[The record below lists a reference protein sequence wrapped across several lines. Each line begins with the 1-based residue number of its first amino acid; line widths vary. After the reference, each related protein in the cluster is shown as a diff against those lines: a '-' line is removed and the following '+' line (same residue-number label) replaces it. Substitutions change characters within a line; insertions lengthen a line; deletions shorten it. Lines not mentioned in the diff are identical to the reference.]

1 MQTNHAKL
9 RWLCVCA
16 LAWACVSVS
25 GCSDDTGGA
34 SGGSTSGAQDSSG
47 TSGTSGDTDGT
58 SGTSGDADDTSGTS
72 GTSGTD
78 NDTSG
83 TSGTSGTDND
93 TSGTSGTSGTDND
106 TSDTSGT
113 SGGDDG
119 DGVTDPCVG
128 FTCRDDQ
135 RCDATSGV
143 AACVNNTCADLSCGP
158 TERCDLA
165 PTGGALCKDIA
176 CDDDLD
182 CPLAEFCDANTGLCA
197 FDACSP
203 SETSCDGDTV
213 TGCAANGSGSG
224 PRFTCASPA
233 GGASACQ
240 VDASGNAY
248 CGCED
253 DWDCP
258 AYTQCEVGRCVG
270 AGVAPTCLLPAE
282 PFLNVLPT
290 PEITWGGTY
299 ADVNATGSPFPTSSQ
314 SVMSAIVANL
324 DDDNG
329 DGRINELD
337 FPEVIFTTFSAPANS
352 NLGASVYTANGILR
366 AVHGGGPDKGRD
378 LFASCGADP
387 VAGLWSEGDAT
398 DAPRLTCTNAAAI
411 LDSTAG
417 LAVGD
422 LDGDGVP
429 EIVAVSEADELLIF
443 SNLGRL
449 MSRFTNTGGLGGG
462 SPGNNPTP
470 ALVNLDH
477 AGFAEVV
484 IGRSVFTLGYD
495 NDTDRNVVV
504 RDRFQGSLAHG
515 TNSQGPASCVADLS
529 PEPGLEVI
537 SGSSVYRLPAAPAGA
552 ASPADCVGNGGA
564 ITPAAGDETA
574 YCNRSL
580 VVVWDGR
587 TVNGNAISR
596 EGFCAVADVLGA
608 DEAGAPGPQN
618 PLDGQPEVIVVNNG
632 RLQVFNGLT
641 GVVAR
646 DLALNLGT
654 NGGPPNIDD
663 FDGDGFP
670 EIGTAFGNGYLAYDL
685 QPPTTSCPAWPAVL
699 LDTQASP
706 GTNPPRTP
714 NGAACDSDDDCGAP
728 GEVVCNLEIGACT
741 CLHNG
746 WLRDTED
753 DSSRVTGSTVFDFN
767 GDNAAEIVYNDECYF
782 RIYNGIDGQVFFKE
796 PSESRTRIEYPVVAD
811 VDNDGNAEIVFTTSN
826 ESGFCSE
833 RANNDPSTSQP
844 LFNRFN
850 NGLEVWGDDSDL
862 WVSARRIWNQHT
874 YHVTNV
880 LESGAIPAREPANW
894 RAYNGRTYNTYR
906 SQPRAFGV
914 APDLQLV
921 QVQVSSPD
929 ASCGQLSELLNIA
942 ARVANRGDL
951 RVGPGVT
958 VSFIGVWGTERE
970 PLLDAAGQPLTFTLQ
985 TSLEPGA
992 ATVVNAPYAASQNAF
1007 GRLPDRVEVVIDA
1020 SGRERE
1026 CNEDNNTAS
1035 VAVAGGSLQPDL
1047 RVSVDDIDLGLC
1059 FSEGVTISGVVTNDG
1074 SATATDIRVRL
1085 YAGNP
1090 EQGGTELFELT
1101 IPGPVDPGQS
1111 APYTAEI
1118 TDFPALLINVYAV
1131 VDPDDEILECNDG
1144 NNVAS
1149 SSNAITCI
1157 IN

>member
-552 ASPADCVGNGGA
+552 ASPADCVA
-564 ITPAAGDETA
+564 MAARSPPPQVTRQRSATA
-574 YCNRSL
+574 ASWSCGMAAPSTATRS
-580 VVVWDGR
+580 
-587 TVNGNAISR
+587 AR
-596 EGFCAVADVLGA
+596 ERLLRRRRRLRRRRG
-608 DEAGAPGPQN
+608 GAPGPQN
-618 PLDGQPEVIVVNNG
+618 PLDGQPEVILINDG

-641 GVVAR
+641 GVVA
-646 DLALNLGT
+646 AT
-654 NGGPPNIDD
+654 SPSTSAPTAGPP
-663 FDGDGFP
+663 
-670 EIGTAFGNGYLAYDL
+670 TS
-685 QPPTTSCPAWPAVL
+685 TTSTATASLRSAPPSATATMASTSSPLPPAAPRGPTSSLDVALEGLQAPTPRAPRRRRPA
-699 LDTQASP
+699 T
-706 GTNPPRTP
+706 R
-714 NGAACDSDDDCGAP
+714 DDDCGLP
-728 GEVVCNLEIGACT
+728 VRWSCNEIGAVH
-741 CLHNG
+741 LPAQR
-746 WLRDTED
+746 L
-753 DSSRVTGSTVFDFN
+753 
-767 GDNAAEIVYNDECYF
+767 AA
-782 RIYNGIDGQVFFKE
+782 RH
-796 PSESRTRIEYPVVAD
+796 R
-811 VDNDGNAEIVFTTSN
+811 
-826 ESGFCSE
+826 
-833 RANNDPSTSQP
+833 
-844 LFNRFN
+844 
-850 NGLEVWGDDSDL
+850 
-862 WVSARRIWNQHT
+862 
-874 YHVTNV
+874 
-880 LESGAIPAREPANW
+880 
-894 RAYNGRTYNTYR
+894 GRL
-906 SQPRAFGV
+906 QPRHR
-914 APDLQLV
+914 LQ
-921 QVQVSSPD
+921 
-929 ASCGQLSELLNIA
+929 
-942 ARVANRGDL
+942 RL
-951 RVGPGVT
+951 R
-958 VSFIGVWGTERE
+958 
-970 PLLDAAGQPLTFTLQ
+970 LQ
-985 TSLEPGA
+985 
-992 ATVVNAPYAASQNAF
+992 
-1007 GRLPDRVEVVIDA
+1007 RR
-1020 SGRERE
+1020 
-1026 CNEDNNTAS
+1026 
-1035 VAVAGGSLQPDL
+1035 
-1047 RVSVDDIDLGLC
+1047 
-1059 FSEGVTISGVVTNDG
+1059 
-1074 SATATDIRVRL
+1074 
-1085 YAGNP
+1085 
-1090 EQGGTELFELT
+1090 
-1101 IPGPVDPGQS
+1101 
-1111 APYTAEI
+1111 
-1118 TDFPALLINVYAV
+1118 
-1131 VDPDDEILECNDG
+1131 
-1144 NNVAS
+1144 
-1149 SSNAITCI
+1149 
-1157 IN
+1157 